1 MEKTLYLVA
10 LCIWALTVTA
20 WDDPITVRKFSLIK
34 TDTGENVLNKKIN
47 RQHLRQQH
55 EHRSSIDHLT
65 LEFDVD
71 DKHFKFNFQRSYPI
85 FAHDTIKMT
94 GLVRKNKHMP
104 IQSYKTHALM

>member
-1 MEKTLYLVA
+1 MHFVLSVA
-10 LCIWALTVTA
+10 LMMARAVIATA
-20 WDDPITVRKFSLIK
+20 SDDPITVRKFSLIY
-34 TDTGENVLNKKIN
+34 TDTGENVLNRKNK
-47 RQHLRQQH
+47 RKLQQR
-55 EHRSSIDHLT
+55 EDRSSIDHLT
-65 LEFDVD
+65 LEFDVA